1 MSAASVV
8 ESCAGES
15 IVRWTS
21 LDAWIPRLNPK
32 LSSTETR
39 MELLFAHSADYAGV
53 DGSGKLTI
61 VGAFDIVWDA
71 AGQRPIP
78 FPPFYLVAAFEA
90 SIAEGA
96 DHEIEI
102 RLVDDDEV
110 AHSNMIKG
118 GLQFRAHGVGHQARA
133 HLLIGFGPGVVT
145 VPELGDYYF
154 RFKVGGAEVGGVRVS
169 ALAPPTKA

>member
-1 MSAASVV
+1 
-8 ESCAGES
+8 
-15 IVRWTS
+15 
-21 LDAWIPRLNPK
+21 
-32 LSSTETR
+32 
-39 MELLFAHSADYAGV
+39 MELLFAHIADYAGV
-53 DGSGKLTI
+53 DGGGKLTI

-71 AGQRPIP
+71 LGQRPIP
-78 FPPFYLVAAFEA
+78 FPPFYLAAAFEA

-110 AHSNMIKG
+110 SHSSIIKG
-118 GLQFRAHGVGHQARA
+118 GLQFRAHGVGHRARA

-145 VPELGDYYF
+145 VPGLGDYYY
-154 RFKVGGAEVGGVRVS
+154 RFKVGGVDVGEVRVS